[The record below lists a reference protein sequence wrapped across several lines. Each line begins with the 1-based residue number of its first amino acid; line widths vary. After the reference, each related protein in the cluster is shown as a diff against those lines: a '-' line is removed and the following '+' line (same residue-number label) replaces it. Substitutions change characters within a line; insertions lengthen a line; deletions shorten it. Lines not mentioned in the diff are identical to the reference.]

1 MSYLDFSTPA
11 LCPVLALNPSAA
23 DLRSWCAAQ
32 RNLDSATTRTA
43 QLVAAMRA
51 ITALVAQCKAV
62 AATPDE
68 LSAMLEMLTQ
78 NAETILAHLDAV
90 ASQAV

>member
-1 MSYLDFSTPA
+1 
-11 LCPVLALNPSAA
+11 
-23 DLRSWCAAQ
+23 
-32 RNLDSATTRTA
+32 
-43 QLVAAMRA
+43 MRA